1 MPKMVSPLAQGNAF
15 ARSADG
21 GQLADTA
28 TRTWKVILNEPNES
42 WDIGASVGVQIGDPY
57 SDSNPIPCVSVEAR
71 ADGESRLV
79 RIVTAQYR
87 TNAGGDDGGGQ
98 DPGSY
103 SPDVR
108 PANFSTST
116 TLYEMPAYSW
126 KRLKAG
132 FMAEPSY
139 QDEVAVNS
147 AGDRLD
153 GVTKFEP
160 ITTIRVTQF
169 SQTPGTTFSHY
180 CGHVNSE
187 EMNLGSYMTCAP
199 HTVMF
204 RGVEA
209 APHVE
214 SFGNMVYRGFMNSYE
229 FAYRVNKSEAPGASG
244 DYGWDLAVPVTGF
257 TCRAFNPA
265 NPRADQDPCAVP
277 LQRWPLDDPER
288 PGLIKV
294 PLQLQDGVAVN
305 ERIRALVRVAGRGQ
319 WADQAPCAQPV
330 ALNEDGTPRSENAD
344 PKIILWRVSTQPEI
358 NLTQT
363 LQLRLT

>member
-1 MPKMVSPLAQGNAF
+1 
-15 ARSADG
+15 
-21 GQLADTA
+21 
-28 TRTWKVILNEPNES
+28 
-42 WDIGASVGVQIGDPY
+42 
-57 SDSNPIPCVSVEAR
+57 
-71 ADGESRLV
+71 
-79 RIVTAQYR
+79 
-87 TNAGGDDGGGQ
+87 
-98 DPGSY
+98 
-103 SPDVR
+103 
-108 PANFSTST
+108 
-116 TLYEMPAYSW
+116 MPAYLW
-126 KRLKAG
+126 LRNGKW
-132 FMAEPSY
+132 EP
-139 QDEVAVNS
+139 AVNHV
-147 AGDRLD
+147 GDRLD
-153 GVTKFEP
+153 GITKFEP
-160 ITTIRVTQF
+160 ITTIRITQF
-169 SQTPGTTFSHY
+169 SDGTPGTVFSNY

-229 FAYRVNKSEAPGASG
+229 FAYRVNRSEAPGASG

-265 NPRADQDPCAVP
+265 NRRADQDPYAVP

-319 WADQAPCAQPV
+319 WADQAPCAQPI

-363 LQLRLT
+363 LSLRLQ

>member
-57 SDSNPIPCVSVEAR
+57 SDSNPTPCVSVEAR

-87 TNAGGDDGGGQ
+87 TQVGDGGGQ

-103 SPDVR
+103 SPDIR

-126 KRLKAG
+126 KRLKG
-132 FMAEPSY
+132 EPPSY
-139 QDEVAVNS
+139 QNEVAVNS

-160 ITTIRVTQF
+160 ITTIRITQF
-169 SQTPGTTFSHY
+169 SDGTPGTVFSNY

-265 NPRADQDPCAVP
+265 NRRADQDPYAVP

-330 ALNEDGTPRSENAD
+330 ALNEDGTPRSENED

-363 LQLRLT
+363 LQLRLN

>member
-1 MPKMVSPLAQGNAF
+1 MPKMVSQLAQGNAF

-28 TRTWKVILNEPNES
+28 TRVWKIILDSPSEAI
-42 WDIGASVGVQIGDPY
+42 DIGAAVGVQIGDPY
-57 SDSNPIPCVSVEAR
+57 SDSNPIPCVSIEGR

-87 TNAGGDDGGGQ
+87 TQVGDDGGGQ
-98 DPGSY
+98 DPGTQ

-116 TLYEMPAYSW
+116 TLYEMPAYIW
-126 KRLKAG
+126 RRNG
-132 FMAEPSY
+132 QWEP
-139 QDEVAVNS
+139 AVNPV
-147 AGDRLD
+147 GDRLD

-160 ITTIRVTQF
+160 ITTIRITQF
-169 SQTPGTTFSHY
+169 SGVPGTINSAY
-180 CGHVNSE
+180 CGYVNSE
-187 EMNLGSYMTCAP
+187 TMSLGGYMSCAP

-209 APHVE
+209 TPHVE
-214 SFGNMVYRGFMNSYE
+214 SFGNMVYRGFVNSYE
-229 FAYRVNKSEAPGASG
+229 FAYRANRSEAPGASG

-257 TCRAFNPA
+257 NCKAFNPA
-265 NPRADQDPCAVP
+265 QPGNDKDPYAVP
-277 LQRWPLDDPER
+277 LKREGEEGYGPILQPLT
-288 PGLIKV
+288 
-294 PLQLQDGVAVN
+294 LQDGVAAGQKA
-305 ERIRALVRVAGRGQ
+305 RALVRVAGAGKVVSQ
-319 WADQAPCAQPV
+319 NQSAQPIP
-330 ALNEDGTPRSENAD
+330 LNEDGTPRSENAN
-344 PKIILWRVSTQPEI
+344 PKVLIWRVTTQTPI

>member
-1 MPKMVSPLAQGNAF
+1 MPKMVSELMQGKSF
-15 ARSADG
+15 GRSADG

-28 TRTWKVILNEPNES
+28 TRTWKIILNSPGEGF
-42 WDIGASVGVQIGDPY
+42 DISSAIGVQIGDPL
-57 SDSNPIPCVSVEAR
+57 DGVNPIPCVSIDVR

-87 TNAGGDDGGGQ
+87 TNAGGDGGGGGGGQ
-98 DPGSY
+98 DPGTQ

-126 KRLKAG
+126 KRLITG
-132 FMAEPSY
+132 FY
-139 QDEVAVNS
+139 FDEVAVNS

-169 SQTPGTTFSHY
+169 SVTPGTTFSEY

-187 EMNLGSYMTCAP
+187 TMNLGTYMWCAP

-209 APHVE
+209 TPHVE
-214 SFGNMVYRGFMNSYE
+214 SFGDMVYRGFMNSYE
-229 FAYRVNKSEAPGASG
+229 FAYRVNKSEAPGAAG
-244 DYGWDLAVPVTGF
+244 DYGWDLAVPLTGF
-257 TCRAFNPA
+257 NCKAFNPA
-265 NPRADQDPCAVP
+265 QPGNDKDPYAVP
-277 LQRWPLDDPER
+277 LKREGEEGNGPILQPLA
-288 PGLIKV
+288 
-294 PLQLQDGVAVN
+294 LQDGVLAGQRV
-305 ERIRALVRVAGRGQ
+305 RALVRVAGAGKVVLQ
-319 WADQAPCAQPV
+319 NQSAQPV
-330 ALNEDGTPRSENAD
+330 PLNEDGTPRAENAN
-344 PKIILWRVSTQPEI
+344 PKVIIWRVSTQPEI

-363 LQLRLT
+363 LNLRLT